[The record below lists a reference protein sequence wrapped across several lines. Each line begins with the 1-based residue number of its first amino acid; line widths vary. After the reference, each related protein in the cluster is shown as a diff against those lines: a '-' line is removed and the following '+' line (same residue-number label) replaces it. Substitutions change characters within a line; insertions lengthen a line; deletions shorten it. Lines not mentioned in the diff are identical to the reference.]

1 MSERLLCLAGTAAV
15 TTWVLL
21 ATAPAI
27 AVPDPVPTTTAQP
40 DPSPGNTAQPDTLP
54 SATGRPDP
62 SPGNTAQ
69 PDPTPTTTGRPDPSP
84 GNTAQPDPSPTTTAQ
99 PDALP
104 SATGRPDPSP
114 GNTAQPDPSPTT
126 TAQPNASPTATVQ
139 PSAPPVARL
148 LTDLQQLY
156 RAAEQATEAYDA
168 TTEKLKQRRAEVARL
183 DGQLARTRLDLRSSR
198 VAAGRL
204 ARQQYQGSASL
215 SPYVRLLFAR
225 DPQHALDEGHL
236 IGQLTRERAAT
247 VNQLTDA
254 ERSADTLAR
263 AARKALDDQL
273 TLTDQQKKARD
284 DVEQRLKDI
293 EKRLASLTPERLAA
307 LARFEQETAAAAQE
321 TAPASGAP
329 EAERTPTAE
338 GPTTSGTVRP
348 EASGQAPA
356 TDAR

>member
-1 MSERLLCLAGTAAV
+1 MSERLRRLAGTAAV
-15 TTWVLL
+15 TTWALL
-21 ATAPAI
+21 AAAPAI
-27 AVPDPVPTTTAQP
+27 DVPDPVPTTARPDALSSATARP
-40 DPSPGNTAQPDTLP
+40 DPVPGNTAPPDA
-54 SATGRPDP
+54 S
-62 SPGNTAQ
+62 
-69 PDPTPTTTGRPDPSP
+69 PTTTAEPDPVP
-84 GNTAQPDPSPTTTAQ
+84 GNTAQPDPSPTTT
-99 PDALP
+99 
-104 SATGRPDPSP
+104 
-114 GNTAQPDPSPTT
+114 
-126 TAQPNASPTATVQ
+126 VQ
-139 PSAPPVARL
+139 PSAPPVAQL
-148 LTDLQQLY
+148 LTELQHLY
-156 RAAEQATEAYDA
+156 RDAEQATEAYDA
-168 TTEKLKQRRAEVARL
+168 TTEKLNQRRAEVSRL

-204 ARQQYQGSASL
+204 ARQQYQSSASL

-273 TLTDQQKKARD
+273 TLTDRQKKARD

-293 EKRLASLTPERLAA
+293 EQRLASLTPEQLAA

-329 EAERTPTAE
+329 DAERTPTAE
-338 GPTTSGTVRP
+338 SPTASGTVRP

>member
-1 MSERLLCLAGTAAV
+1 V
-15 TTWVLL
+15 TTWALL
-21 ATAPAI
+21 AAAPAI
-27 AVPDPVPTTTAQP
+27 AAPDPVPTTTARP
-40 DPSPGNTAQPDTLP
+40 DSSPTTTA
-54 SATGRPDP
+54 RPDP
-62 SPGNTAQ
+62 SSTTTAR
-69 PDPTPTTTGRPDPSP
+69 PDASPTTTAR
-84 GNTAQPDPSPTTTAQ
+84 PDPSPTTTA
-99 PDALP
+99 
-104 SATGRPDPSP
+104 RPDSSP
-114 GNTAQPDPSPTT
+114 TTTARPDPSPTT
-126 TAQPNASPTATVQ
+126 TARPDASPTTAP
-139 PSAPPVARL
+139 PSAPPVARF

-168 TTEKLKQRRAEVARL
+168 TTEKLKRRRAEVARL
-183 DGQLARTRLDLRSSR
+183 DGQLARTRLDLWSSR

-204 ARQQYQGSASL
+204 ARQQYQSSASL

-247 VNQLTDA
+247 VNQLADA

-293 EKRLASLTPERLAA
+293 EKRLVSLTPEQLAA
-307 LARFEQETAAAAQE
+307 LTRFEQATAEAAQQ

-329 EAERTPTAE
+329 DPERTPTAE
-338 GPTTSGTVRP
+338 ATTSSGTVRP

>member
-1 MSERLLCLAGTAAV
+1 MSERSLRLAGTAAV
-15 TTWVLL
+15 TTWALL
-21 ATAPAI
+21 AAAPAI
-27 AVPDPVPTTTAQP
+27 AV
-40 DPSPGNTAQPDTLP
+40 
-54 SATGRPDP
+54 
-62 SPGNTAQ
+62 
-69 PDPTPTTTGRPDPSP
+69 
-84 GNTAQPDPSPTTTAQ
+84 PDPSPTTTAQ

-104 SATGRPDPSP
+104 SATAQPDTTPGSTAQPDPGNTAHPDPSP
-114 GNTAQPDPSPTT
+114 GSTAQPNPSPTT
-126 TAQPNASPTATVQ
+126 TAQ

-168 TTEKLKQRRAEVARL
+168 TTEKLKQHRAEVARL

-204 ARQQYQGSASL
+204 ARQQYQSSASL

-284 DVEQRLKDI
+284 EVEQRLKDI
-293 EKRLASLTPERLAA
+293 EKRLASLTPEQLAA
-307 LARFEQETAAAAQE
+307 LGRFEQETAVAAQQTAAAGRQ
-321 TAPASGAP
+321 TATASGAP
-329 EAERTPTAE
+329 DAERTPTAE
-338 GPTTSGTVRP
+338 GPTTSVTVRP